1 MTFAARAFAALALLA
16 SPLRAETAGEFDY
29 YVLALSWSPGWCA
42 REGEA
47 RGSEQCEASRDHGWV
62 LHGLWPQYETGWP
75 DYCATPQAPP
85 SRARTGAMADIMGSG
100 GSAWHQWK
108 KHGTCSGLSPDAYFE
123 TARAAYERVTRPEEF
138 RRLARE
144 ITLPASL
151 VEEAFL
157 RDNPGLTA
165 DGLTVT
171 CREGMVQEVRI
182 CLTRDLEPRDCGTD
196 VIRDCAL
203 SDALMLPIR

>member
-1 MTFAARAFAALALLA
+1 MTLAARAIAALALLA

-29 YVLALSWSPGWCA
+29 YVVSLSWSPGWCA
-42 REGEA
+42 REGDA
-47 RGSEQCEASRDHGWV
+47 RGSAQCDEDRDLGWV

-75 DYCATPQAPP
+75 DYCDTGARPP
-85 SRARTGAMADIMGSG
+85 SRRDTGAMADIMGTG

-108 KHGTCSGLSPDAYFE
+108 KHGTCSGLSSETYFD
-123 TARAAYERVTRPEEF
+123 TARAAFAQIERPEEF
-138 RRLARE
+138 RRLNDE
-144 ITLPASL
+144 ITLPAAV
-151 VEEAFL
+151 VEQAFL
-157 RDNPGLTA
+157 RDNPDLSA

-182 CLTRDLEPRDCGTD
+182 CLTRDLAPRDCGAD